1 MPIAEANGGIANN
14 REGNLVRRLAHHKL
28 SRRCYSIGNRSERDL
43 DSSAEKV
50 DASSEVFDWFETC
63 TADRKARRPQ
73 PHRAHSTIDNY
84 DSHIF
89 SRPSC
94 LRRQQRHSTRH
105 AFDSWLEP
113 WKTVLEWC
121 LRVSLGST

>member
-1 MPIAEANGGIANN
+1 MPIAESNGGIANN

-28 SRRCYSIGNRSERDL
+28 SRCCYSIGNRSERDL

-50 DASSEVFDWFETC
+50 DASSEVFDRFETC
-63 TADRKARRPQ
+63 AANRKARRPQ

-89 SRPSC
+89 SPLSSDRLSDFH
-94 LRRQQRHSTRH
+94 RRQVRISRP
-105 AFDSWLEP
+105 ENYG
-113 WKTVLEWC
+113 
-121 LRVSLGST
+121 SL